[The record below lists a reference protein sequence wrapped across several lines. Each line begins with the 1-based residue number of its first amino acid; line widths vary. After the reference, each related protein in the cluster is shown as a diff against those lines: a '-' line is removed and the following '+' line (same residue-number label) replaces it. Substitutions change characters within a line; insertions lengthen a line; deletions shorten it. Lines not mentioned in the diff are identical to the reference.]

1 MTQSA
6 RLAAKITSCGLADV
20 PRALTAVI
28 LPDDPLLLP

>member
-6 RLAAKITSCGLADV
+6 RLAATIIKCGLTDV
-20 PRALTAVI
+20 PRALTAAF